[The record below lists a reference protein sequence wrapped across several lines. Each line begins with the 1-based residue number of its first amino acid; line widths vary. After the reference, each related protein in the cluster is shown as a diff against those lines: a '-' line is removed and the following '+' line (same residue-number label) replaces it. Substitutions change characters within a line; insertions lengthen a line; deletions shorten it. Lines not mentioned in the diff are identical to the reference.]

1 MIGQNINQLINIAE
15 SQSDERLA
23 QELNPQTETG
33 MLGPTWLPASELSF
47 RQKIRAEAQAQPQNN
62 PPIVQQL
69 AQSAMPQQMMPQQ
82 MMPQQMPMAPAGM
95 SAQPMMPAGMPQQ
108 MPPQMMSAG
117 GLVRY
122 AHGGDVE
129 GATTS
134 EQNVLR
140 GLWDKMTRRQKE
152 EMMNKPSEG
161 AHVPFNSY
169 EEARRYEEFVDS
181 PEWEQLV
188 PGGSYEEPQRMSAGG
203 LVRYANGG
211 QVDPFEQQ
219 SESQRS
225 WQLNR
230 PFFPEGFSSPAAML
244 LRKQQFSLPPGI
256 RGLSDLTEE
265 QMREMATDA
274 PIPEEF
280 APIRKDIVRK
290 LREGAGYG
298 TTEETETEIDALNI
312 LKQQGDALNQIQS
325 LGGAT
330 GYLTR
335 DNPDYERM
343 SKAED
348 FYEGLMG
355 SPWKSVGKRKGENM
369 PTGFS
374 PIDVRTEQDA
384 LTMSRYFANN
394 PDSYKALQEL
404 QAEHGDL
411 EGLLRFS
418 EKEHIKEIDVT
429 AEKRPVETVMG
440 PPSPADDA
448 AAAASFVGPPKPVE
462 PVAKLE
468 GIEIL
473 PKETSVESSTTS
485 TIVGKDIEKGMQSE
499 LDMQL
504 EEIMKPLLNQDNQ
517 MNRKWM
523 AIAAGA
529 FNAAQKGAPTLMAG
543 LADLGGGVTAELQNL
558 DKEDQKRAEALFDIY
573 NKRQQLAELRRGHD
587 LTYDAAL
594 RGQEVTLAGH
604 RMSLEGKRYAADI
617 SWAKT
622 VSDRI
627 GASVDDVLN
636 ATKAFDAAKKAD
648 EIGDIGTV
656 AYMGSIID
664 YMGQGVQSAGLE
676 YDQMIGN
683 LSRKE
688 QEIKSDIPDFD
699 PDNEEHRAEATAE
712 FMEYLEDNPDMKM
725 LWNDYWGKYEE
736 GGLMPFDMTSFLTLS
751 PRRS

>member
-1 MIGQNINQLINIAE
+1 
-15 SQSDERLA
+15 
-23 QELNPQTETG
+23 
-33 MLGPTWLPASELSF
+33 
-47 RQKIRAEAQAQPQNN
+47 
-62 PPIVQQL
+62 
-69 AQSAMPQQMMPQQ
+69 
-82 MMPQQMPMAPAGM
+82 
-95 SAQPMMPAGMPQQ
+95 
-108 MPPQMMSAG
+108 MMSAG

-134 EQNVLR
+134 EQSVLR
-140 GLWDKMTRRQKE
+140 SLWDKMTRRQKE

-418 EKEHIKEIDVT
+418 EKEHIKEVDVT

-473 PKETSVESSTTS
+473 PKKTSVESSTTS
-485 TIVGKDIEKGMQSE
+485 TIVGKDIGKGMQSE
-499 LDMQL
+499 LDKQQ

-587 LTYDAAL
+587 LTYDAAIK
-594 RGQEVTLAGH
+594 GQAVTMAGH
-604 RMSLEGKRYAADI
+604 ELDYSAAMAKEVAALRKAGITDRNDQIKYLLDSGKDYAAVMKSVGLGELDEEYKYNNDI
-617 SWAKT
+617 IHANVGNPNARLSYNDHMAKLEATEAEIIATVEEEMGVDYDKT
-622 VSDRI
+622 V
-627 GASVDDVLN
+627 
-636 ATKAFDAAKKAD
+636 
-648 EIGDIGTV
+648 
-656 AYMGSIID
+656 
-664 YMGQGVQSAGLE
+664 
-676 YDQMIGN
+676 
-683 LSRKE
+683 
-688 QEIKSDIPDFD
+688 P
-699 PDNEEHRAEATAE
+699 EHKNRAEALYAE
-712 FMEYLEDNPDMKM
+712 FFEDNPGLEDIRK
-725 LWNDYWGKYEE
+725 DYYSGRSQSDWVVGK
-736 GGLMPFDMTSFLTLS
+736 LIL
-751 PRRS
+751 